1 MGGVTT
7 YGKGDAISQYRPL
20 STLASPSRDALGR
33 QDARAPAA
41 LLALGGIWGSSFLF
55 IKVIVEEVSPLE
67 LVAGR
72 LALGAMAVTVALLW
86 RRRPTGWTPGLL
98 ARVSVVAVVSNI
110 LPFFLVA
117 TGEEHIDSGAASVL
131 NSTMPIFT
139 AVLAAV
145 FLPDERLTVGRLVG
159 LLLGFAGVAALA
171 GRGVTRLT
179 DADVLSEMAVVGA
192 ALCYGLGSVYAR
204 TLLRQQDPL
213 ALSALQLG
221 LSALIVLPLVFI
233 VEGRPQTSL
242 SPEATLSLLALGL
255 GGTGAAYIGYLW
267 LIEVAG
273 SVRASLVTYIIP
285 LMALFLGWAVL
296 GESIG
301 LNTIAGFALI
311 ASGIAAVMRG
321 QTPPRLSRPSHDRAH
336 GAGNSR

>member
-1 MGGVTT
+1 MS
-7 YGKGDAISQYRPL
+7 A
-20 STLASPSRDALGR
+20 
-33 QDARAPAA
+33 
-41 LLALGGIWGSSFLF
+41 
-55 IKVIVEEVSPLE
+55 LE

-72 LALGAMAVTVALLW
+72 LVLGALAVTVALLW
-86 RRRPTGWTPGLL
+86 RRRPTGWTPSLL
-98 ARVSVVAVVSNI
+98 ARVSVVAVVNNI
-110 LPFFLVA
+110 LPFFLIA

-145 FLPDERLTVGRLVG
+145 FLPDERLTVGRLAG
-159 LLLGFAGVAALA
+159 LLLGFAGVAALT
-171 GRGVTRLT
+171 GRGVTHLT
-179 DADVLSEMAVVGA
+179 DADVLSEVAVVGA
-192 ALCYGLGSVYAR
+192 ALCYALGSVYAR

-221 LSALIVLPLVFI
+221 LASFI
-233 VEGRPQTSL
+233 VVPVLLAIEGTPQTSL
-242 SPEATLSLLALGL
+242 SVEAMLSLLALGL
-255 GGTGAAYIGYLW
+255 GGTGAAYIVYLW

-311 ASGIAAVMRG
+311 ASGIAVVMRG
-321 QTPPRLSRPSHDRAH
+321 QTPPRLSRPSNESAP
-336 GAGNSR
+336 GPENSR